1 MGEELA
7 AGAGSVVGASGED
20 PGPLVEDVRVWAAT
34 GVEVVVGAGDG
45 AVWVGVAAVVREG
58 GDVMR
63 VVMAA
68 GEPGERSVAGV
79 PEVGRGGAELEPAAT
94 AEVALGAWVARVPAV
109 GAGEEPPEEVPA
121 GLVEREGAGVLRVL
135 VNMDVTPGPVAAVG
149 TVPEVTAGALCG
161 VPGAAVV
168 TLSVVASRVAWD
180 AGGVGRVA
188 VVAEAGAE
196 VAGPGLVSEVAPVGG
211 AELAGAGREVVW
223 VAGVPL
229 GELDPGLVLEVQ
241 AGAGSVVG
249 AGGEDP
255 GPLVEDVRVWA
266 ATGVEVVVGAGDG
279 AVWVGVAAVVREG
292 GDAMRVVMAAGEPGE
307 RSVAGVPEV
316 GRGGAELE
324 PAATAEV
331 ALGAWV
337 ARVPAVGGGRGAP
350 GGGPRGAGWRGRGA
364 GVLRVLVN
372 MDVTPGPVA
381 AVGTVPEVTAGA
393 LCGVPGAAVVTLS
406 VVASRVAWD
415 AGGVGRVAV
424 VAEAGAE
431 VAGPGLVSEVAPGVP
446 LGELDPGLVL
456 EVQAGAGSVVG
467 AGGEDPGPL
476 VEDVRVWAATGVEVV
491 VGAGDGAVWVG
502 VAAVVREGG
511 DVMRVVMA
519 AGEPG
524 ERSVAG
530 VPEVGARRSGA
541 GAGRHRRGGTRG
553 LGGPGLVLEVQAGAG
568 SVVGAGGEDP
578 GPLVEDV
585 RVWAA
590 TGVEVVVG
598 AGDGAVW
605 VGVAAVV
612 REGGDVMRVVMAAGE
627 PGER

>member
-1 MGEELA
+1 
-7 AGAGSVVGASGED
+7 
-20 PGPLVEDVRVWAAT
+20 
-34 GVEVVVGAGDG
+34 
-45 AVWVGVAAVVREG
+45 
-58 GDVMR
+58 
-63 VVMAA
+63 
-68 GEPGERSVAGV
+68 
-79 PEVGRGGAELEPAAT
+79 
-94 AEVALGAWVARVPAV
+94 
-109 GAGEEPPEEVPA
+109 
-121 GLVEREGAGVLRVL
+121 
-135 VNMDVTPGPVAAVG
+135 MDVTPGPVAAVVGTAGVG

-229 GELDPGLVLEVQ
+229 GEPDPGLVLEVQ

-279 AVWVGVAAVVREG
+279 AVWVGVTAVVREG
-292 GDAMRVVMAAGEPGE
+292 GDVMRVVMAGEPGE
-307 RSVAGVPEV
+307 RSVAGVAEV

-337 ARVPAVGGGRGAP
+337 ARVPAVG
-350 GGGPRGAGWRGRGA
+350 AGEEPPEEVPAGLVEREGA
-364 GVLRVLVN
+364 GVLWVLVN

-381 AVGTVPEVTAGA
+381 AVVGTAGVGTVPEVTAGA

-431 VAGPGLVSEVAPGVP
+431 VAGPGLVSEVAPVGGAELAGAGREVVWVAGVP
-446 LGELDPGLVL
+446 LGEPDPGLVL

-502 VAAVVREGG
+502 VTAVVREGG

-519 AGEPG
+519 GEPG

-530 VPEVGARRSGA
+530 VAEVGRGGAELEPAATAEVALGAWVARVPAVGAGEEPPEEVPAGLVEREGAGVLWVLVNMDVTPGPVAAVVGTAGVGTVPEVTAGALCGVPGAAVVTLSVVASRVAWDAGGVGRVAVVAEAGAEVAGPGLVSEVAPVGGAELA
-541 GAGRHRRGGTRG
+541 GAGREVVWVAGVP
-553 LGGPGLVLEVQAGAG
+553 LGEPDPGLVLEVQAGAG

-590 TGVEVVVG
+590 TGVEVV
-598 AGDGAVW
+598 A
-605 VGVAAVV
+605 
-612 REGGDVMRVVMAAGE
+612 ET
-627 PGER
+627 